1 MNGVSHRYQQIPW
14 TSPAMRS
21 VEADIECALKCDVS
35 VLITGEPGVGK
46 RSIAHRIHRESGR
59 AAAPLAAPRMPEA
72 LTQPARLEEAFQRA
86 RPDGTVLLERVER
99 ISASVQSYL
108 QKRIEDSAIFQR
120 GRSVRVLTTGHS
132 DFFDLVV
139 LGLFNERLFYLL
151 NPIHLSIPPL
161 REHPEDIPV
170 LLQHFLG
177 LYGHAP
183 VPSISAATRQQ
194 LVAYTWPGNVS
205 EVRAVARKLARDVSR
220 PWLQPEDLPLNIK
233 R

>member
-1 MNGVSHRYQQIPW
+1 
-14 TSPAMRS
+14 MRG
-21 VEADIECALKCDVS
+21 VEADIACALKCDVN
-35 VLITGEPGVGK
+35 VLVTGEPGVGK
-46 RSIAHRIHRESGR
+46 CSIAQRIHRESGR
-59 AAAPLAAPRMPEA
+59 AATPLAAPRMPDA
-72 LTQPARLEEAFQRA
+72 LAQPARLEEAFQRA

-99 ISASVQSYL
+99 MSASVQSCL
-108 QKRIEDSAIFQR
+108 QKRIEDGAILQR
-120 GRSVRVLTTGHS
+120 GGRTVRVLTTGHS

-151 NPIHLSIPPL
+151 NTIHLSIPPL

-177 LYGHAP
+177 LYGHAL
-183 VPSISAATRQQ
+183 VPSISAATRQR

-220 PWLQPEDLPLNIK
+220 PCLEPEDLPLDIK